1 MLNALDSFMIYAKFK
16 MKNFMDGLKKDESGV
31 AAFVAT
37 VLLILIVVLLCAL
50 FWDNISKWFTETW
63 GKIMNGSNGIS
74 TTS

>member
-1 MLNALDSFMIYAKFK
+1 MLNALDSFVICTKFK

-50 FWDNISKWFTETW
+50 FWEKIQEWFNNMWNTIT
-63 GKIMNGSNGIS
+63 GKSGGIS
-74 TTS
+74 